1 MYTTLGDDIIFSGAN
16 STFTLATGDRRC
28 FNVTI
33 VDDAVIEYDENFSF
47 EVDAVNTSLTY
58 EYFYDYTRIIVR
70 DNEGQLHLHHNTDS
84 GPKLISVKNKLPSLM
99 CVCLSEIRCLIHIQH
114 SGLVWRGPPTQW

>member
-33 VDDAVIEYDENFSF
+33 VDDDLIEYDGGGRF
-47 EVDAVNTSLTY
+47 EVDAVNTSLPY
-58 EYFYDYTRIIVR
+58 YYFRDNTQIIVR
-70 DNEGQLHLHHNTDS
+70 DNEGQLHLHHITDN
-84 GPKLISVKNKLPSLM
+84 GPISVTSFIDAW
-99 CVCLSEIRCLIHIQH
+99 V
-114 SGLVWRGPPTQW
+114 

>member
-1 MYTTLGDDIIFSGAN
+1 MYTPLGDDIIFSGAN

-33 VDDAVIEYDENFSF
+33 VDDDVIEYDEGFGF
-47 EVDAVNTSLTY
+47 EVYSLTY
-58 EYFYDYTRIIVR
+58 YYFNDYTKIIVK

-84 GPKLISVKNKLPSLM
+84 GPKLISVKNKLPLLM
-99 CVCLSEIRCLIHIQH
+99 CVC
-114 SGLVWRGPPTQW
+114 V